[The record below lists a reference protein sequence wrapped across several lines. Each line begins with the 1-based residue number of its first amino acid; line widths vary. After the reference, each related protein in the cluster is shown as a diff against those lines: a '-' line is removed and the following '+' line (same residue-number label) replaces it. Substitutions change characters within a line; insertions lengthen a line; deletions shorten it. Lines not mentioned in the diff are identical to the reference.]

1 MILKYLRQQML
12 LPQEE
17 YIINKH
23 ANIRGVDVLLLSFT
37 IEEDKNRLWLMYE
50 NKDLIVDDFDN
61 EYPKKFKTNREKL
74 LNSIEERR
82 RDTYLYIKEM

>member
-1 MILKYLRQQML
+1 ML

-50 NKDLIVDDFDN
+50 NWIYVNILDKNLSFSGDSPPPL
-61 EYPKKFKTNREKL
+61 TNH
-74 LNSIEERR
+74 S
-82 RDTYLYIKEM
+82 